1 MDYIPNLAKDL
12 IEQLDKEMPRPLYST
27 SMNLNEFMMKTGERR
42 LVETLL
48 VKLKRTEEE
57 G

>member
-1 MDYIPNLAKDL
+1 MESIPTFSKDL
-12 IEQLDKEMPRPLYST
+12 IEQLDKEMPRPLYNT
-27 SMNLNEFMMKTGERR
+27 SQDFEEFLIRTGERR

-48 VKLKRTEEE
+48 IKLKRTEEE

>member
-12 IEQLDKEMPRPLYST
+12 IEQLDKEMPRPMYST
-27 SMNLNEFMMKTGERR
+27 LMNMNEFMMRTGERR
-42 LVETLL
+42 LIETLL
-48 VKLKRTEEE
+48 IKLKRTEEE